1 MHSHGGD
8 FNSRPG
14 DVRQF
19 GNNKSWIHTEN
30 RDKTS
35 NKHGRTDFCDLCSAG
50 NVKPVNGLKYRG
62 LTFDND
68 FTFIRK
74 NGKSQ
79 IDFCFTNANGKTKI
93 KNFDIADF
101 HISDHRPIALVVEI
115 GMEPGLTGIYK
126 RAIDLNYEYNP
137 VDVDI
142 CKFRGNYDY
151 DEIQKNSIDRK
162 HVIETCVYEKL
173 HNDDINGAI
182 DLLDEHLKSAHK
194 GYKKETNVVTN
205 PVINMENVNRAFDEY
220 ITALSDNTI
229 SEPATQILLDRYISA
244 RKSVTRE
251 MMNLDAHKWNDI
263 LKSNDTKTFWRYV
276 DWKGNY
282 SKSKKMLN
290 PPSIVKFKIFF
301 EELYK
306 CDNQRELYDLMEIKS
321 DVNIPVLDEPS
332 NENEIIVAWKAMKK
346 SGFDYNL
353 PILSVLITFFGLMLV
368 HIMNMMF
375 YVKYPV
381 TLACSLL
388 SLIPKKGNLMLPKNF
403 RGIQMMKS

>member
-14 DVRQF
+14 DLRQF

-35 NKHGRTDFCDLCSAG
+35 NKHGRTDFCDRCSAG

-79 IDFCFTNANGKTKI
+79 IDFCLTNANGKTKI
-93 KNFDIADF
+93 KNFDIAYADF

-142 CKFRGNYDY
+142 CKFRGNYDH
-151 DEIQKNSIDRK
+151 DEIQKNLVDRK

-220 ITALSDNTI
+220 ITGLSDSTI
-229 SEPATQILLDRYISA
+229 SEAATQVLLNRYISA

-276 DWKGNY
+276 DWKGN
-282 SKSKKMLN
+282 
-290 PPSIVKFKIFF
+290 
-301 EELYK
+301 
-306 CDNQRELYDLMEIKS
+306 
-321 DVNIPVLDEPS
+321 
-332 NENEIIVAWKAMKK
+332 
-346 SGFDYNL
+346 
-353 PILSVLITFFGLMLV
+353 
-368 HIMNMMF
+368 
-375 YVKYPV
+375 
-381 TLACSLL
+381 
-388 SLIPKKGNLMLPKNF
+388 
-403 RGIQMMKS
+403 